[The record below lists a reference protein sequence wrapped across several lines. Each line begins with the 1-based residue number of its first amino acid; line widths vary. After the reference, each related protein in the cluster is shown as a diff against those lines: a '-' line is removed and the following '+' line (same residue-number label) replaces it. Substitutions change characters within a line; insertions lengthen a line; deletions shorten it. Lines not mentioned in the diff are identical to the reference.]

1 MKKFF
6 MKTVSCWVLSAVLLL
21 LAACETPVAIDY
33 DRRKPFNSWK
43 SYAWLEKPDSEKQDP
58 LLYSSLLD
66 QRMHRSVDR
75 ALSMRQYKLVQDAG
89 KADFLV
95 TYHVAVTQ
103 KLDVEPQFGYG
114 FGVYNSPWA
123 IGVQDNV
130 RQYDEGQLLID
141 ILDPVSREL
150 VWRGSLKKPL
160 RDNRTPAERD
170 AAVDKVVNRILAQ
183 FPPLK

>member
-1 MKKFF
+1 M
-6 MKTVSCWVLSAVLLL
+6 LIL
-21 LAACETPVAIDY
+21 LAACESPVSVDY
-33 DRRKPFNSWK
+33 DHRKPFSQWK
-43 SYAWLEKPDSEKQDP
+43 SYAWLEKPATEKQDP

-75 ALSMRQYKLVQDAG
+75 ALSVRQYRLVQDAG

-95 TYHVAVTQ
+95 TYHVVVKQ
-103 KLDVEPQFGYG
+103 KLEVEPQFSYG

-123 IGVQDNV
+123 VGMQDNV

-141 ILDPVSREL
+141 ILDPVSRDL
-150 VWRGSLKKPL
+150 VWRGSIKKPL
-160 RDNRTPAERD
+160 SDNRTPVERD
-170 AAVDKVVNRILAQ
+170 AAVDKAVNRILAA